1 MNWID
6 GNVIKQLSA
15 IITMD
20 PIGIGGL
27 LTSQIAI
34 GGIIGFFIGFAIKK
48 ITKIALFILGIF
60 FIALLYLEYNGYIVI
75 NYAKFEETFGMI
87 GSSVADQLTVPAT
100 PILTNIPLLGG
111 FGVGFIIGLKKG

>member
-1 MNWID
+1 
-6 GNVIKQLSA
+6 
-15 IITMD
+15 MD
-20 PIGIGGL
+20 PLGVGGL

-48 ITKIALFILGIF
+48 ITKVALFILGIF

-75 NYAKFEETFGMI
+75 NYAKFEEAFGKI
-87 GSSVADQLTVPAT
+87 GSSIAGQLAVPAT

>member
-1 MNWID
+1 
-6 GNVIKQLSA
+6 
-15 IITMD
+15 MD
-20 PIGIGGL
+20 PLGVGGL

-34 GGIIGFFIGFAIKK
+34 GGIIGFFIGFTIKK
-48 ITKIALFILGIF
+48 ITKVALFILGIF

-75 NYAKFEETFGMI
+75 NYAKFEEAFGKI
-87 GSSVADQLTVPAT
+87 GSSIAGQLAVPAT